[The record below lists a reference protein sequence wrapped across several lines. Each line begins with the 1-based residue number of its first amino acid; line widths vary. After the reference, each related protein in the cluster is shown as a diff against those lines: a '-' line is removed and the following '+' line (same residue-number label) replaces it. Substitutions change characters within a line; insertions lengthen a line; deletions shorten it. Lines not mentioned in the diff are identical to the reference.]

1 VKRANAPITSIYY
14 DSFTT
19 HRPAAAAPPG
29 KPAAGSLGA
38 AGAFTEDAEAAASAH
53 EAGRKQWPL
62 APHDP
67 LVEKLYSAPL
77 PVYHTRLHREDGAS
91 LMRLRW
97 YGDGAAPEAHTKV
110 GEGQSRRAAVR
121 LLSTCCACCAALSL
135 RKLNC

>member
-1 VKRANAPITSIYY
+1 VQQEYAAHLGSAVKRANAPITSIYY

-29 KPAAGSLGA
+29 KPAADSPGA
-38 AGAFTEDAEAAASAH
+38 AGAFTENFMSNPAFTEDAEAAAAAH

-67 LVEKLYSAPL
+67 LAEKLYGAPL

-110 GEGQSRRAAVR
+110 REGQ
-121 LLSTCCACCAALSL
+121 
-135 RKLNC
+135 